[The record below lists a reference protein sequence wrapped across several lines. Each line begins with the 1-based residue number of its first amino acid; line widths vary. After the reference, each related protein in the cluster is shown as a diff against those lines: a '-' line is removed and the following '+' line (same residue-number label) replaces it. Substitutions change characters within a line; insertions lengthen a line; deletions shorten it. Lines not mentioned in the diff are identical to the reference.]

1 MKRLFL
7 VAALAAYFGAAHA
20 DVPTVDPVQHSGG
33 LAFNYKNST
42 FEPSKNVLPLP
53 KKELSWTDKNIVYKA
68 DRIIDANPTTSI
80 LLVERGKIVFEKYKE
95 PATQD
100 SPLFSQ
106 SMSKS
111 LTAYT
116 VGAVFCSG
124 KIASL
129 DDRAGKYTKTLD
141 GTIFADVS
149 IRNLLRM
156 SSGTLEPVHA
166 GSHDPR
172 EWRFLRDGVKTI
184 PELLNGKA
192 NVQDKPQGTYF
203 RYSST
208 DTFSIAE
215 VAAGVGSP
223 IISSFEKEI
232 WQKAGTE
239 ARGYWLQEKTGRL
252 MVQSGF
258 SATAR
263 DWARLAIYTVKA
275 LKGEHGSC
283 MQDYMK
289 QATSAQITNESK
301 RVGRAFNSYGYQTW
315 VGNFGGKSSYWWVGY
330 GGQRVGIDPESE
342 KIIVVTSWRE
352 DYLGEVHQLFREW
365 TQ

>member
-1 MKRLFL
+1 MKQLFL
-7 VAALAAYFGAAHA
+7 VAVLATCIGTSHA
-20 DVPTVDPVQHSGG
+20 DVPTVNPAQHSGG
-33 LAFNYKNST
+33 LAFNYKNAI
-42 FEPSKNVLPLP
+42 FEPSKTVLPLP
-53 KKELSWTDKNIVYKA
+53 KKELSWTDKTIAIKA
-68 DRIIDANPTTSI
+68 EQLIDSNPTTAI
-80 LLVERGKIVFEKYKE
+80 LLVDKGKIVFEKYKE

-124 KIASL
+124 KIDSL
-129 DDRAGKYTKTLD
+129 DDRAGKYAKTLD

-156 SSGTLEPVHA
+156 SSGTTEPVHA
-166 GSHDPR
+166 GSHDPKD
-172 EWRFLRDGVKTI
+172 WLFLRDGTKSI
-184 PELLNGKA
+184 LELLKGKV
-192 NVQDKPQGTYF
+192 NVQDKQSGTYF

-223 IISSFEKEI
+223 IVSSFEKEI

-239 ARGYWLQEKTGRL
+239 SRGYWLQEKSGRL

-275 LKGEHGSC
+275 LKGEHGPC

-289 QATSAQITNESK
+289 QATSSQITNESK
-301 RVGRAFNSYGYQTW
+301 RIGKAFASYGYQTW
-315 VGNFGGKSSYWWVGY
+315 VGEFGGKPSYWWVGY
-330 GGQRVGIDPESE
+330 GGQRVGVDPVSE

-352 DYLGEVHQLFREW
+352 DYMGEIHRLFREW